1 MKKLLALFCAVLAI
15 VSLTAAAKVSR
26 SDDIRTR
33 IMRLFPQADTNGD
46 GIISDKEEEALG
58 RLALARHPDADGDGA
73 LSTKE
78 THALLTNV
86 AQKIQKHTP
95 NRSSQELP
103 EAASSGKTITS
114 TTPSESPVRRGP
126 QLIKPGEYGIG
137 KQIPPLSFTDI
148 TGLPHSLSDFADKKA
163 IVFAMTGTGCPLCLK
178 YAPTLARIEQQ
189 YRGRGVEFIFV
200 NPNQS
205 EQLQALNNA
214 VQTHGFKGPYV
225 QDGKRDLPKAL
236 QANTTT
242 EVFVLDRARTLV
254 YRGAVDDQ
262 YGFGYALQAPR
273 RDFLADALEAV
284 LEGRTP
290 DTQATTSP
298 GCELS
303 YEAVDAAGTP
313 VTYHNRISRIIQA
326 NCLDC
331 HRTGGTA
338 PMAFERYT
346 AVKDYAGMIADVV
359 ERKIMPP
366 WFAVPTADQQH
377 DGPHTLHWAND
388 RSLSAAEKDDLIS
401 WINAGAPEGDPADKP
416 LAKHYPDGW
425 LIGKPDATFRLPHPI
440 QVQATGIMP
449 YQYATV
455 ETDLPEDKWVKAIEI
470 RPSALDV
477 VHHVIVSIKS
487 ESRGAKKVNEF
498 WAGYAPGNSTW
509 VYPDGYARRLP

>member
-1 MKKLLALFCAVLAI
+1 
-15 VSLTAAAKVSR
+15 
-26 SDDIRTR
+26 
-33 IMRLFPQADTNGD
+33 
-46 GIISDKEEEALG
+46 
-58 RLALARHPDADGDGA
+58 
-73 LSTKE
+73 
-78 THALLTNV
+78 
-86 AQKIQKHTP
+86 
-95 NRSSQELP
+95 
-103 EAASSGKTITS
+103 
-114 TTPSESPVRRGP
+114 
-126 QLIKPGEYGIG
+126 
-137 KQIPPLSFTDI
+137 
-148 TGLPHSLSDFADKKA
+148 
-163 IVFAMTGTGCPLCLK
+163 MTGTGCPLCLK

-225 QDGKRDLPKAL
+225 QDGKRNLPKAL

-313 VTYHNRISRIIQA
+313 VTYHNRISRIIHA

-359 ERKIMPP
+359 ERNIMPP
-366 WFAVPTADQQH
+366 WFAVPPLINSMMAPKHCT
-377 DGPHTLHWAND
+377 GPTTD
-388 RSLSAAEKDDLIS
+388 RSPLPKKTTSSAGSMRAPPKVTRQTSLSPS
-401 WINAGAPEGDPADKP
+401 TTPMAGSSASPMRRSACRIP
-416 LAKHYPDGW
+416 
-425 LIGKPDATFRLPHPI
+425 FRS
-440 QVQATGIMP
+440 
-449 YQYATV
+449 
-455 ETDLPEDKWVKAIEI
+455 K
-470 RPSALDV
+470 R
-477 VHHVIVSIKS
+477 
-487 ESRGAKKVNEF
+487 RG
-498 WAGYAPGNSTW
+498 
-509 VYPDGYARRLP
+509 